1 MDAPLTAWIFLGV
14 IVAIAAQRLWE
25 LRISDRN
32 ETALRAQG
40 GYEVGAGHMNVMRLL
55 HTAWLVAMPLEVFL
69 LDRPFVPWLAALAA
83 VGLVAGQ
90 ALRYAA
96 IRTLGPRWTVKIMI
110 LPEAPAV
117 SSGLYRRIR
126 HPNYVGVMLE
136 IAFVPLLHTAWLSA
150 VVFTILNAL
159 LLRVRIRTEEQAL
172 REANDYDDALGSV
185 PRFVP

>member
-14 IVAIAAQRLWE
+14 VVAIAAQRLWE

-83 VGLVAGQ
+83 VGLNGSSLQRSRDV
-90 ALRYAA
+90 LREV
-96 IRTLGPRWTVKIMI
+96 GN
-110 LPEAPAV
+110 V
-117 SSGLYRRIR
+117 SSVSVLLILDEVMRETPPPGTWGLMMAMG
-126 HPNYVGVMLE
+126 P
-136 IAFVPLLHTAWLSA
+136 AFCAELV
-150 VVFTILNAL
+150 
-159 LLRVRIRTEEQAL
+159 LLRW
-172 REANDYDDALGSV
+172 
-185 PRFVP
+185 

>member
-1 MDAPLTAWIFLGV
+1 MDTRWIFLGV
-14 IVAIAAQRLWE
+14 VLAVAAQRLWE
-25 LRISDRN
+25 LRISARN
-32 ETALRAQG
+32 EAGLRAQG
-40 GYEVGAGHMNVMRLL
+40 GYEVGAGHMGVMRLL
-55 HTAWLVAMPLEVFL
+55 HTTWLIAMPLEVFL
-69 LDRPFVPWLAALAA
+69 LDRPFVPWLAAIAA

-96 IRTLGPRWTVKIMI
+96 IRTLGPRWTAKIMI

-126 HPNYVGVMLE
+126 HPNYVGVILE
-136 IAFVPLLHTAWLSA
+136 IAFIPLLHTAWLTSL
-150 VVFTILNAL
+150 VFTILNAF

-172 REANDYDDALGSV
+172 RDANDYDTALGAV